1 VGIRDERSDHR
12 RKERIMAKIPPAMWE
27 NPAAF
32 VPDEVNETEGDP
44 TETPEPADP
53 DDGTFKRIAEEDD
66 EAVEDPGE
74 PAK

>member
-1 VGIRDERSDHR
+1 
-12 RKERIMAKIPPAMWE
+12 MAKIPPAMWE

-32 VPDEVNETEGDP
+32 VPDEMDEATESEPAEPAETPGP
-44 TETPEPADP
+44 TEP

>member
-1 VGIRDERSDHR
+1 
-12 RKERIMAKIPPAMWE
+12 MAKIPPAMWE

-32 VPDEVNETEGDP
+32 VPDEVAEATEAEP
-44 TETPEPADP
+44 TETPEAAEP

-74 PAK
+74 PSP